1 VEATVERRLQFRL
14 LGPVEA
20 WDGERQVRLEGPR
33 QRLVLAALALDVGRS
48 VPLAGLVNA
57 IWGDDPPL
65 TAKQQVQSSIS
76 ALRRELGGAIVT
88 TASGYELSVPAK
100 QVDVHL
106 FEAEVADARRCA
118 AGDPRCAAERLRD
131 ALALWRGPALT
142 GMPGLAPQAVRLE
155 ERRLA
160 VLEERIDLDLE
171 VGHHADLVAELSELV
186 AAHPLRE
193 RLIAQLMLALYRTG
207 RQADALQAFRL
218 AEDRMAAELGL
229 DPGDGLRR
237 LRLAILRADPAL
249 DAPASTPSR
258 GGHGTLSEAV
268 PGQLSDGSA
277 PAVVPGHP
285 SDGMAPAVVP
295 AQLPPEVAD
304 FTGRADCLSALRAML
319 PDETGRPQQVVVV
332 SAIAG
337 TAGVGKT
344 ALAVHWAHR
353 IRDRYP
359 DGQLHVN
366 LRGHAAVTPLRPID
380 ALARFLHALGIPA
393 ERVPTEVEEASA
405 MYRTLLANKRML
417 VLLDN
422 ASSADQVRPL
432 LPGTG
437 GCLVVVTSR
446 DQLAGLIALD
456 GAGRLTLDVLTP
468 DESAALLSRILGE
481 DRVGAEPGAVAE
493 LARLC
498 AYLPLALR
506 IAAANLIGRPNHTI
520 AGYTAELRTND
531 RLSALQVPGDEQ
543 AAVRATFDL
552 SCTALPESPRRLFRL
567 LGLVPGPD
575 VTVEAAAAL
584 ADATPEEA
592 EQLLDRLT
600 GGHLIDQHVPGRF
613 ACHDLLRL
621 YAAERARR
629 EESEPDRH
637 AALARLFSYYLQT
650 VDGAARLLYPQIQR
664 LPPAIDAPPAS
675 TTRFDDDTQ
684 ALAWLDA
691 ERPNLLAVT
700 RQAAGDGPR
709 PVAWRLADALRG
721 YFWLR
726 MHAVDWLAAVSAG
739 LAAAELD
746 GELRAQAAA
755 HVSLGDLHW
764 RQGTHRRAIDHYGQA
779 LTLARRSGWIEGQ
792 AAALGSLGSIHRH
805 RGQTRLAADRTGQ
818 ALGLYRQT
826 GALGGLA
833 SALDSLGVVYSE
845 LGRLRDAADRHA
857 EALALRRKLKSRG
870 GEAMS
875 LVNLAEVYHRLGRL
889 DPALDHLAQALTL
902 YQEFGDPG
910 GQAETLRILADVHS
924 DAGRHAQALELA
936 RAALVLARD
945 SGDRRYEVDALNT
958 LATAHRRLCDHRDA
972 IDRHKEAVTL
982 ARDVGDRYAEAE
994 ALIGLAAA
1002 HRDLRDCDQAL
1013 TCANQALA
1021 LTREADFR
1029 MLEGQALTTLAAIH
1043 LALSDP
1049 VRTVEHGKRA
1059 LAIHRETGHQLAE
1072 AHTNLILG
1080 HAFRRSHQNDMA
1092 TDHWQRALACFTD
1105 IGAPEAGEAAAL
1117 LRADP
1122 PSSAFTR
1129 PSP

>member
-1 VEATVERRLQFRL
+1 VERPLQLRL

-48 VPLAGLVNA
+48 VPLAGLVNT
-57 IWGDDPPL
+57 IWGDDPPA

-76 ALRRELGGAIVT
+76 ALRRVLGGAIVT
-88 TASGYELSVPAK
+88 TASGYELSVPAEL
-100 QVDVHL
+100 VDVHV

-118 AGDPRCAAERLRD
+118 AGDPRRAAERLRD
-131 ALALWRGPALT
+131 ALALWRGSALT
-142 GMPGLAPQAVRLE
+142 GMPGLAAQAVRLE

-171 VGHHADLVAELSELV
+171 VGRHADLVAELSGLV

-193 RLIAQLMLALYRTG
+193 RLIAQLMLALYRSG
-207 RQADALQAFRL
+207 RQSDALQTYRL
-218 AEDRMAAELGL
+218 AEVRMAAELGL
-229 DPGDGLRR
+229 DPGDELRR

-258 GGHGTLSEAV
+258 GGHGTVSEAM
-268 PGQLSDGSA
+268 PGQLSDGK
-277 PAVVPGHP
+277 
-285 SDGMAPAVVP
+285 APAVVP

-304 FTGRADCLSALRAML
+304 FTGRAGCLSALMAML
-319 PDETGRPQQVVVV
+319 SDETGRSPQVVVV

-366 LRGHAAVTPLRPID
+366 LRGHAAVTPLRPIE

-393 ERVPTEVEEASA
+393 ERVPTGVEEASA

-422 ASSADQVRPL
+422 AASADQVRPL

-456 GAGRLTLDVLTP
+456 GARRLTLDVLTP
-468 DESAALLSRILGE
+468 DESAALLGRILGE

-506 IAAANLIGRPNHTI
+506 IAAANLTGRPNHTI

-531 RLSALQVPGDEQ
+531 RLSALHVPGDEQ

-552 SCTALPESPRRLFRL
+552 SYTALPEAPRRLFRL

-575 VTVEAAAAL
+575 VTVEAAAVL

-592 EQLLDRLT
+592 ARLLARLA

-621 YAAERARR
+621 YAAERARQ
-629 EESEPDRH
+629 EDGEPDRQ
-637 AALARLFSYYLQT
+637 AALARLFSFYLQT
-650 VDGAARLLYPQIQR
+650 VDRAAKMLYPQIQR
-664 LPPAIDAPPAS
+664 LPPAIEAPPGS
-675 TTRFDDDTQ
+675 TTRFGDDTQ

-726 MHAVDWLAAVSAG
+726 MHAVDWLAAASAG
-739 LAAAELD
+739 LAAAQLD
-746 GELRAQAAA
+746 GEVRAQAAA

-764 RQGTHRRAIDHYGQA
+764 RQGTHRRAIDHYEQA
-779 LTLARRSGWIEGQ
+779 LTLARRDGWIEGQ

-805 RGQTRLAADRTGQ
+805 LGQTRQAADRAGQ
-818 ALGLYRQT
+818 ALRLYRQT

-845 LGRLRDAADRHA
+845 LGRLREAADHHA
-857 EALALRRKLKSRG
+857 EALALRRRLKSRG

-889 DPALDHLAQALTL
+889 DPALDHLAQALTR

-936 RAALVLARD
+936 HAALVLARD

-958 LATAHRRLCDHRDA
+958 LATAHRRLHDDRNA
-972 IDRHKEAVTL
+972 IDRHEEAVTL

-994 ALIGLAAA
+994 ALIGLAAT
-1002 HRDLRDCDQAL
+1002 HRDLPDCDQAL
-1013 TCANQALA
+1013 SCANQALA
-1021 LTREADFR
+1021 LTRQADFR
-1029 MLEGQALTTLAAIH
+1029 MLEGRALTTLAAIH
-1043 LALSDP
+1043 LARCDP
-1049 VRTVEHGKRA
+1049 VRTIEHGERA
-1059 LAIHRETGHQLAE
+1059 LAIHRETGHQLGE
-1072 AHTNLILG
+1072 AYTNLLLG
-1080 HAFRRSHQNDMA
+1080 HAFRRSHQDDMGA
-1092 TDHWQRALACFTD
+1092 AHWQRALACFTD
-1105 IGAPEAGEAAAL
+1105 IGVPEAGEAATL
-1117 LRADP
+1117 LRAHP
-1122 PSSAFTR
+1122 PR
-1129 PSP
+1129 PVDR